1 MAPIDHEH
9 HVHKQHARANGDWRL
24 IVLQKAVDAVTY
36 KGRTVILF
44 LVIGMLLGGIFT
56 FTLVEMMGTSS
67 YVDARYEPGQ
77 PEEQPTGDQDGL
89 EVFLESSGMSV
100 EQLQKLAL
108 AYQLID
114 TRYIEEVDHA
124 KVIDG
129 AVEGMLGA
137 LEDPYSVYMDAEQ
150 YGQFSDEVLES
161 QFSGIGAEVSLKDGR
176 VTVVAPI
183 KDSPADRA
191 GVRSM
196 DVILSV
202 NDEPLEGLPL
212 HEAVLKIRG
221 AKGTKAN
228 LLIEREGV
236 SEPIKVIVVR
246 DDIDVETV
254 YAKLTEDKIGVI
266 EIRQFAQT
274 TSRRFLEELAS
285 LEEQGMK
292 GLILDVRNNPGG
304 MLDAVI
310 SMAEPFVRKGEV
322 ILQVEDRTG
331 ERSQTVSTHGSEGK
345 PYPIVVLVNGGSASA
360 SEILAAAIQESGGG
374 TLIGEKTYGKG
385 LVQRTFDS
393 GVGDGS
399 NIKLTI
405 AKWLTPKGN
414 YINEAGI
421 VPNIEAKQPDY
432 YQVAPISKEST
443 LMLGQLNNDIK
454 YMQVMLTGLGY
465 GLDREDGYYSQAT
478 AEAVRA
484 FQSAHDL
491 PITGQAD
498 AVTAEAI
505 EQALIEKM
513 NDPANDLQMNR
524 ALEYVKQQMK

>member
-1 MAPIDHEH
+1 
-9 HVHKQHARANGDWRL
+9 
-24 IVLQKAVDAVTY
+24 
-36 KGRTVILF
+36 
-44 LVIGMLLGGIFT
+44 
-56 FTLVEMMGTSS
+56 
-67 YVDARYEPGQ
+67 
-77 PEEQPTGDQDGL
+77 
-89 EVFLESSGMSV
+89 
-100 EQLQKLAL
+100 
-108 AYQLID
+108 
-114 TRYIEEVDHA
+114 
-124 KVIDG
+124 
-129 AVEGMLGA
+129 
-137 LEDPYSVYMDAEQ
+137 
-150 YGQFSDEVLES
+150 
-161 QFSGIGAEVSLKDGR
+161 
-176 VTVVAPI
+176 
-183 KDSPADRA
+183 
-191 GVRSM
+191 
-196 DVILSV
+196 
-202 NDEPLEGLPL
+202 
-212 HEAVLKIRG
+212 
-221 AKGTKAN
+221 
-228 LLIEREGV
+228 
-236 SEPIKVIVVR
+236 
-246 DDIDVETV
+246 
-254 YAKLTEDKIGVI
+254 
-266 EIRQFAQT
+266 
-274 TSRRFLEELAS
+274 
-285 LEEQGMK
+285 MK

-331 ERSQTVSTHGSEGK
+331 ERSQTVSTNGSEGK

-432 YQVAPISKEST
+432 YQVAPMSKEST

-454 YMQVMLTGLGY
+454 YMQIMLAGLGY

-491 PITGQAD
+491 PLTGQAD
-498 AVTAEAI
+498 AATAEAI
-505 EQALIEKM
+505 EQALIEMM